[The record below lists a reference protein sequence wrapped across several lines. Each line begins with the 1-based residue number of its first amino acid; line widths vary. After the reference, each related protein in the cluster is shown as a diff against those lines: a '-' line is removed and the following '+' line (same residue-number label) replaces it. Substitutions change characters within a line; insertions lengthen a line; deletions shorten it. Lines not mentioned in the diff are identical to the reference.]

1 MVDGG
6 SVSMKYIILTGIS
19 SQVLKE
25 LQDDRI
31 RTIEIRSP
39 HNFYSVHGSDVGDLV
54 FLTRTSYHDVK
65 AGTLGL
71 VARIKNR
78 QVAMHRITHMTNEVL
93 EECETFS
100 ARLQLE
106 LKGIGRVRKILEF
119 DIEKP
124 FVVEADEVTY
134 LEGR

>member
-1 MVDGG
+1 
-6 SVSMKYIILTGIS
+6 MKYIILTGIS

-31 RTIEIRSP
+31 RTLEIRSP

-71 VARIKNR
+71 IARIKNK
-78 QVAMHRITHMTNEVL
+78 QVAMHRIMHMTNEVL

-106 LKGIGRVRKILEF
+106 LKGIGRVRKIGEFVLE
-119 DIEKP
+119 KA